1 MTQGQILL
9 DIPPAPG
16 NPRNSEGAFLA
27 LRDGSLLFAY
37 SRFRGESDAD
47 HAGADIVGIRSRDG
61 GESWSAPE
69 TLLSAQ
75 ALGAMNVMSLSL
87 LRLEN
92 GDLGLIYLN
101 RKSWQDMRP
110 ELRRSADEGVAWS
123 APVCCAARPGYFVI
137 NNDRA
142 VRLSSGRILLP
153 AAEHTMTVEQGEL
166 RRFGSA
172 IGRAF

>member
-110 ELRRSADEGVAWS
+110 ELRRSADEGALQE
-123 APVCCAARPGYFVI
+123 
-137 NNDRA
+137 RA
-142 VRLSSGRILLP
+142 G
-153 AAEHTMTVEQGEL
+153 ML
-166 RRFGSA
+166 RRPARLF
-172 IGRAF
+172 RYQ

>member
-75 ALGAMNVMSLSL
+75 ALGL
-87 LRLEN
+87 
-92 GDLGLIYLN
+92 
-101 RKSWQDMRP
+101 
-110 ELRRSADEGVAWS
+110 
-123 APVCCAARPGYFVI
+123 
-137 NNDRA
+137 
-142 VRLSSGRILLP
+142 
-153 AAEHTMTVEQGEL
+153 
-166 RRFGSA
+166 
-172 IGRAF
+172 